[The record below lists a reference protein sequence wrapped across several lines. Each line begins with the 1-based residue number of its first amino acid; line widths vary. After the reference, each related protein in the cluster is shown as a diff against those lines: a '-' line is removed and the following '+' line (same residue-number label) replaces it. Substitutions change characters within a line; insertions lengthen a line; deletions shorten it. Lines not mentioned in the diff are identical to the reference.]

1 MKKWLIPLVL
11 IFSFILCGAGSVTQ
25 ADYDALLADYEQ
37 LKEDYAA
44 LEWYVSLLLG
54 SGTGEAAA
62 SDTPTFVNEP
72 VYVEDGAPALVET
85 EYGNYYFTV
94 TEAKIH
100 PADAYGPALYH
111 VTWIAEN
118 ESFVNN
124 SGNGMTITPNV
135 LEVYDSNGFICRHMN
150 DLLNEKNTNQTV
162 PVGKKVITLAAFEIV
177 DPSAEYLEVCL
188 PSRNITAKIDI
199 SV

>member
-11 IFSFILCGAGSVTQ
+11 IFSFILCGAGTVTQ

-37 LKEDYAA
+37 LKEDYEA
-44 LEWYVSLLLG
+44 LEFYVALLLS
-54 SGTGEAAA
+54 SGTSEPEAAEA
-62 SDTPTFVNEP
+62 PAFVNEP

-94 TEAKIH
+94 TEATIH

-111 VTWIAEN
+111 VTWISEN

-124 SGNGMTITPNV
+124 SGNGMTISPNV
-135 LEVYDSNGFICRHMN
+135 VEVYDSNGFLCRHIS
-150 DLLNEKNTNQTV
+150 DVLNEKNLNQTV
-162 PVGKKVITLAAFEIV
+162 PVGKKVITVAAFEIV
-177 DPSAEYLEVCL
+177 DPTAEYLEVCI
-188 PSRNITAKIDI
+188 PGRKITAKIDI
-199 SV
+199 SA

>member
-11 IFSFILCGAGSVTQ
+11 IFSFILCGAGTVTQ

-37 LKEDYAA
+37 LKEDYEA
-44 LEWYVSLLLG
+44 LEFYVALLLS

-62 SDTPTFVNEP
+62 SDTPAFVNEP
-72 VYVEDGAPALVET
+72 VFVENGVPALVET
-85 EYGNYYFTV
+85 EYGDYYFTV

-118 ESFVNN
+118 ESFSNK
-124 SGNGMTITPNV
+124 SGNGMTISPNV
-135 LEVYDSNGFICRHMN
+135 VEVYDSNGFLCRHMN

-162 PVGKKVITLAAFEIV
+162 PVGRKAITVAAFEIV
-177 DPSAEYLEVCL
+177 DPTAEYLEVCI
-188 PSRNITAKIDI
+188 PGRKITAKIDI
-199 SV
+199 GA